1 VAFRA
6 GAARYPRPDITG
18 RQTPAAGH
26 RRPPDTETILMQH
39 LWKVLLALIAGVI
52 LLIAFSGPKKENPAP
67 VPAAAAPAPVETRQT
82 LRKTTQNVLEL
93 SQALADGGVRAEMS
107 IQSQGLEVA
116 ADAYRTSVG
125 KMAVIAVE
133 KSMQLYQAEHDRK
146 PKDYAEF
153 MAKIIQPGKP
163 DGLQLPMLPY
173 YQEYAY
179 DPETQQLVVV
189 EFPAKKEQRRKETTG
204 ASGL

>member
-1 VAFRA
+1 
-6 GAARYPRPDITG
+6 
-18 RQTPAAGH
+18 
-26 RRPPDTETILMQH
+26 MQH
-39 LWKVLLALIAGVI
+39 LWKVFLALIAGVI
-52 LLIAFSGPKKENPAP
+52 LLIAFSGPKKEQPAP
-67 VPAAAAPAPVETRQT
+67 APAAAAPAPVQTRQT
-82 LRKTTQNVLEL
+82 IRKTTQNVMEL
-93 SQALADGGVRAEMS
+93 AEAVKQGGVPAETS
-107 IQSQGLEVA
+107 ITSQGLGMA
-116 ADAYRTSVG
+116 ADAFRTTNG
-125 KMAVIAVE
+125 KMAVMAVE

-179 DPETQQLVVV
+179 DPESFQVIVM
-189 EFPAKKEQRRKETTG
+189 EFPAKKEQRQKETTG